1 MNIAVKKAGQGILVS
16 TGRYRYA
23 LDKVSGRVGADY
35 NLITHAHIDHLPYNP
50 SGKVY
55 TSKETLYLASVR
67 GFKYRNIA
75 DNIKDIEIID
85 AGHIAGSKSFLI
97 EGKILYT
104 GDINLNDRIFL
115 KGFKPP
121 KADILIIEATYG
133 QPGFKFGRFNK
144 LLDKLLSTISRYI
157 LEGRNIVLEAFP
169 LGKLQLIS
177 SILKWVKNVYVTE
190 EIHKYNLAYRRL
202 GLPIEDKDIIDYETI
217 EEPFILLSQ
226 FINSESGFLKRYNP
240 VRIRLS
246 GWVVRYRRGLG
257 IPLSDHAD
265 YNDLIKIVET
275 VEPKKIYVAYGYSN
289 RFSKDL
295 RMLGY
300 DAEPVL

>member
-1 MNIAVKKAGQGILVS
+1 MNITIKKAGQGILVS
-16 TGRYRYA
+16 TGKFKYA

-50 SGKVY
+50 RGKVY
-55 TSKETLYLASVR
+55 ASKETLYLASIR
-67 GFKYRNIA
+67 GFKYKSIA
-75 DNIKDIEIID
+75 DSIRDIEAID

-104 GDINLNDRIFL
+104 GDINLNDRLFL

-133 QPGFKFGRFNK
+133 QPSFKFGRFNK
-144 LLDKLLSTISRYI
+144 LLDRLLSIISRYI
-157 LEGRNIVLEAFP
+157 LEGRNIILEAFP

-177 SILKWVKNVYVTE
+177 SILKWIKNVYVTK
-190 EIHKYNLAYRRL
+190 EIHKYNLAYHRL
-202 GLPIEDKDIIDYETI
+202 GLPIEDKDIVDLESIQ
-217 EEPFILLSQ
+217 EPFILLSQ
-226 FINSESGFLKRYNP
+226 FINNESTVLKRFNP
-240 VRIRLS
+240 IRIRLS
-246 GWVVRYRRGLG
+246 GWVVRYRKGLG

-265 YNDLIKIVET
+265 YNDLINIVES

-289 RFSKDL
+289 RFSEAL
-295 RMLGY
+295 RRLGY